1 VLAVALA
8 DDGED
13 GDAARAR
20 LVRDPELHAPHLA
33 DLEVLSVLRR
43 QVGAGL
49 LDVRRAG
56 FALYDPVSLPATRYP
71 HGPFA
76 PRVWELRSNLTPYD
90 AAYVALAESLGC
102 VLVTAGARLALAP
115 GIRCDVE
122 VVHSA
127 A

>member
-20 LVRDPELHAPHLA
+20 LASDPELHAPHLV

-43 QVGAGL
+43 QAGAEL
-49 LDVRRAG
+49 LDARRAG
-56 FALYDPVSLPATRYP
+56 LALQDLLSLPVTRYP
-71 HGPFA
+71 HLPFA
-76 PRVWELRSNLTPYD
+76 PRVWELRTNLTPYD

-102 VLVTAGARLALAP
+102 VLVTADARLARAP
-115 GIRCDVE
+115 GIRCGVE
-122 VVHSA
+122 IVHSA

>member
-1 VLAVALA
+1 MLAVALA

-20 LVRDPELHAPHLA
+20 LASDPELHAPHLV

-43 QVGAGL
+43 QAGAEL
-49 LDVRRAG
+49 LDARRAG
-56 FALYDPVSLPATRYP
+56 LALQDLLSLPVTRYP
-71 HGPFA
+71 HLPFA
-76 PRVWELRSNLTPYD
+76 PRVWELRNNLTPYD

-102 VLVTAGARLALAP
+102 VLVTVDARLAQAP
-115 GIRCDVE
+115 GIRCGVE
-122 VVHSA
+122 IVHSA